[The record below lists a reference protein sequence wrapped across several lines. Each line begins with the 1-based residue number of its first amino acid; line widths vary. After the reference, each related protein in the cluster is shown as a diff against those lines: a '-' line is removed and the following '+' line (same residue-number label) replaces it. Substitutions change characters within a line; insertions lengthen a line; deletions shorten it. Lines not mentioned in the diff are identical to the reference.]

1 MTSRAGQFVFTVVG
15 LLMIVAPLSTA
26 HSAAFWLYGR
36 GVSNYARGGANV
48 ASPGDPTAIYLNP
61 AALSDLKGLN
71 LLLDANILLD
81 HGEFSR
87 AADDLDNDGTN
98 TTYESVGNEMK
109 PTVPS
114 PGLFA
119 SYNMASAGMDD
130 LTLAMGI
137 YGPIFTYQDW
147 PKGGP
152 QRYSIEESHN
162 VQAHAAFGA
171 GYQLPWMGL
180 KVGAT
185 ALLTYFK
192 LNTDLRLN
200 AGFDVLESFSTP
212 ENPEYDAMVH
222 LDMTDSF
229 TSAGIFSLALEP
241 LKGWL
246 MSLTYQ
252 LGYEVEASGAIETTL
267 GDTLSDLAEVEGNEG
282 SLKLNIPWVARFANQ
297 YRAENFNI
305 ELALQYEGW
314 SVNDKALVSPKDI
327 AITSNLVDDIA
338 LSDIELKYMMRDTYG
353 IGLGGDW
360 HMAQA
365 FTLRAGTFYERAALG
380 DKRLSPSV
388 LDLNKIGLTLG
399 GRYDI
404 STSTWLDFATGYVHM
419 FEREVKDSNVKLV
432 NPFDG
437 TEQWSIANGTYRN
450 WHIAFMAALGMRFG
464 G

>member
-1 MTSRAGQFVFTVVG
+1 
-15 LLMIVAPLSTA
+15 
-26 HSAAFWLYGR
+26 
-36 GVSNYARGGANV
+36 
-48 ASPGDPTAIYLNP
+48 
-61 AALSDLKGLN
+61 
-71 LLLDANILLD
+71 
-81 HGEFSR
+81 
-87 AADDLDNDGTN
+87 
-98 TTYESVGNEMK
+98 
-109 PTVPS
+109 
-114 PGLFA
+114 
-119 SYNMASAGMDD
+119 
-130 LTLAMGI
+130 
-137 YGPIFTYQDW
+137 
-147 PKGGP
+147 
-152 QRYSIEESHN
+152 
-162 VQAHAAFGA
+162 
-171 GYQLPWMGL
+171 
-180 KVGAT
+180 
-185 ALLTYFK
+185 
-192 LNTDLRLN
+192 LRLN

-246 MSLTYQ
+246 VSLTYQ
-252 LGYEVEASGAIETTL
+252 MGYGVEASGSINATL
-267 GDTLSDLAEVEGNEG
+267 GDTLSELAEVEGNEG
-282 SLKLNIPWVARFANQ
+282 SLKINIPWVARFANQ

-360 HMAQA
+360 RVADA
-365 FTLRAGTFYERAALG
+365 FTFRAGTFYERAAVG

-388 LDLNKIGLTLG
+388 LDLNKIGFTLG

-404 STSTWLDFATGYVHM
+404 SASTWLDFATGYGHM
-419 FEREVKDSNVKLV
+419 LEREVTDSNVKLV